1 MDFVL
6 HGAIDGYFRLITLLE
21 CSTNIKV
28 ETAIRLFEQ
37 DIEIYGVPSRI
48 RTDKGGKNNLIRRK
62 IIESRGEGV
71 EVILRHFLYR
81 ISRLNVYG
89 EQPRSQ
95 RVFSL

>member
-1 MDFVL
+1 MEFVL

-21 CSTNIKV
+21 CSRNIKV

-62 IIESRGEGV
+62 IIESRGVGV
-71 EVILRHFLYR
+71 GVILRHFLYI
-81 ISRLNVYG
+81 ISRLNVYD
-89 EQPRSQ
+89 EQPRPQ
-95 RVFSL
+95 RIFSL